1 MEGLSQFSFVSPWA
15 FSTLLFLPLLWYVLK
30 TTPPKPKVI
39 PFPAVRLLQELTS
52 QRLLAARTPWWVLL
66 LRGLLLLCLI
76 IALAGPVLNAT
87 QSNQTNQVPHIIL
100 IDNDWSVMD
109 RWDQRHQELL
119 RLVAS
124 AKDTEQSVYIMG
136 TSQPVPFEQKPHSR
150 LVYEAEHLSAHPWPT
165 AHEAVLHSIKELQ
178 STLSTRPKISW
189 ISNGL
194 SDPQENLFLQDLLQI
209 GDVEYITESTLPPLP
224 VLHNVTRKGKGFHIG
239 LTELT
244 FPSNKAL
251 ELQFL
256 DGEAQVLLQKKYELN
271 AGEKV
276 HEQFIDIP
284 QELKSRTE
292 RIRIAGFTN
301 PGAQYLL
308 DEKWR
313 DQSVGLIAPK
323 GSDKALLA
331 PSYYVEKSLA
341 PYSHLQIASLN
352 DLLDQSLS
360 LIIDV
365 DYTAF
370 PPQQNE
376 RLENWVQQ
384 GGIFVRFASARKS
397 DTKDGTSFDPLLPVQ
412 LMPGE
417 RTFGGSL
424 SWDKPHRLA
433 PFDSH
438 SPFFGLPVP
447 DDISINKQIL
457 ARPSA
462 DLSEKT
468 WARLSDGTPLVT
480 AAQMGRGW
488 SILFHIEAVP
498 GWSKLPLSG
507 TFEQMLKRLLS
518 LTTRKST
525 AVQDGPL
532 SPYRLFDRN
541 GFLSATSTQ
550 FTPITSNE
558 LESQSPDFSHPPGL
572 YGTSQAPKA
581 YNLGPFVKDM
591 TALDSIPST
600 VTQRTFHKASE
611 QDLSLWFLFAAF
623 LLALL
628 DWLLS
633 IRFKTVGVISG
644 AVLGV
649 MLFSI
654 MPAHSETDWDKALA
668 AANQMRLAYMQSH
681 DPQLNETLE
690 RGLNGLGTTLRR
702 RTAVELAPAMAFDPE
717 KDDPSLFP
725 MIYWAIEDQ
734 QTILSPQATEK
745 LNRFLKTGGFILFD
759 TMGQDRPALLA
770 QATANLD
777 IAPLDPVGETHVLTR
792 AFYLLQRFPGRFDFD
807 GVWVESDG
815 DTKNDRVSSV
825 LIGRNAWAQAWARD
839 DNLRPL
845 YPVIPGGEL
854 QREQA
859 MRFGINLVMYILSGN
874 YKGDQVHIPA
884 ILQRLG
890 L

>member
-1 MEGLSQFSFVSPWA
+1 MEGLSQFSFATPWA
-15 FSTLLFLPLLWYVLK
+15 FSALLFLPLLWYLFK
-30 TTPPKPKVI
+30 TTPPKPKII

-52 QRLLAARTPWWVLL
+52 QRLLAATTPWWVLL
-66 LRGLLLLCLI
+66 LRGMLLLCLI
-76 IALAGPVLNAT
+76 FALAGPVLNAT
-87 QSNQTNQVPHIIL
+87 QSHHTNQVPHIIL

-109 RWDQRHQELL
+109 RWDPRHKELL
-119 RLVAS
+119 QLVAG
-124 AKDTEQSVYIMG
+124 AKHTEQPVYIMG
-136 TSQPVPFEQKPHSR
+136 TSQPVPFEQKSDDR
-150 LVYEAEHLSAHPWPT
+150 LIYEAERLSAQPWPT
-165 AHEAVLHSIKELQ
+165 AHETVLHYVKELH
-178 STLSTRPKISW
+178 STLQARPKISW

-194 SDPQENLFLQDLLQI
+194 TNPKENIFLQDLMQI
-209 GDVEYITESTLPPLP
+209 GDVHYIAETALPALP
-224 VLHNVTRKGKGFHIG
+224 VLHHVARKGKGFNIG
-239 LTELT
+239 ITEIT
-244 FPSNKAL
+244 PSSNRVL

-256 DGEAQVLLQKKYELN
+256 DGDAQVLLQKNYALN
-271 AGEKV
+271 TGESV

-292 RIRIAGFTN
+292 RLRIAGFTN

-313 DQSVGLIAPK
+313 DQTVGLITPK
-323 GSDKALLA
+323 DGDKALLA

-341 PYSHLQIASLN
+341 PYSHLQNASLN
-352 DLLDQSLS
+352 DLLDQSIS

-365 DYTAF
+365 DYTSF
-370 PPQQNE
+370 SPQQSE

-384 GGIFVRFASARKS
+384 GGIFVRFASARKG
-397 DTKDGTSFDPLLPVQ
+397 DTKDGARFDPLLPVQ

-433 PFDSH
+433 PFDNH

-457 ARPSA
+457 ARPST
-462 DLSEKT
+462 DLSKKT

-480 AAQMGRGW
+480 AAQMGQGW

-518 LTTRKST
+518 LTTRKT
-525 AVQDGPL
+525 AVLQDGPL

-541 GFLSATSTQ
+541 GFLSAATTQ
-550 FTPITSNE
+550 FTPITAKD
-558 LESQSPDFSHPPGL
+558 LKSQSPDFSHPPGL

-591 TALDSIPST
+591 TPLGSIAPS
-600 VTQRTFHKASE
+600 VTQRTFHKANE
-611 QDLSLWFLFAAF
+611 QDLSLWFLFTAF

-633 IRFKTVGVISG
+633 IRVTTAVVTSG
-644 AVLGV
+644 SALGLI
-649 MLFSI
+649 LFSI
-654 MPAHSETDWDKALA
+654 LPAHSETDWNKALA
-668 AANQMRLAYMQSH
+668 AANQMRLAYMQTH
-681 DPQLNETLE
+681 DPQLSETLK
-690 RGLNGLGTTLRR
+690 RGLNGLGATLRR

-717 KDDPSLFP
+717 TDDPSLFP
-725 MIYWAIEDQ
+725 MIYWAIENQ
-734 QTILSPQATEK
+734 QTPLSPQATEK

-770 QATANLD
+770 QATKNLD

-792 AFYLLQRFPGRFDFD
+792 SFYLLQRFPGRFDFD

-815 DTKNDRVSSV
+815 DTRNDRVSSV

-859 MRFGINLVMYILSGN
+859 VRFGINLVMYILSGN